1 MWTESNLL
9 TNLLATIGDP
19 EGTRTVTSIVALLVA
34 LGLALTMVAVWL
46 YRTTRPDPELLA
58 PLEVMGERKWRRADP
73 VAQRRTLDAVRP
85 EGAEPLTPSAAPP
98 LIDEAFDAGPA
109 AAGFDDLGE
118 DDADLG
124 RGDQPERPDRPPN
137 WPPVGEVTPQQIDR
151 PEVDRFDDVF
161 SHDIDPEVLAAAE
174 AELEAE
180 LHRAA
185 ELDGEHVDE
194 FGAERPVEVRSEA
207 DAD

>member
-1 MWTESNLL
+1 MTSP

-19 EGTRTVTSIVALLVA
+19 DGTRTVTSIVGLLVA
-34 LGLALTMVAVWL
+34 LGLALVMIAVWL

-58 PLEVMGERKWRRADP
+58 PLEVMGERKWRRSDP

-98 LIDEAFDAGPA
+98 ALDEAFDAGPNA
-109 AAGFDDLGE
+109 PGFDDLGE
-118 DDADLG
+118 DHESEV
-124 RGDQPERPDRPPN
+124 QSVRPTQLPN

-151 PEVDRFDDVF
+151 PEVDGFSDVF
-161 SHDIDPEVLAAAE
+161 SHEIDPDVLAAAAAELE

-180 LHRAA
+180 LPREVGLEGESHDDAA
-185 ELDGEHVDE
+185 ELHVDMD
-194 FGAERPVEVRSEA
+194 VEVRSEA